1 MNQTVF
7 YKKPT
12 IIAEGQHKSW
22 RNIFKEKA
30 IPPTRTDSY
39 SVIGHIPAV
48 TSERYWELGASWP
61 AYFVS
66 ADFLDDVW

>member
-12 IIAEGQHKSW
+12 IIAEGQHKNW

-30 IPPTRTDSY
+30 IPPTRANLY
-39 SVIGHIPAV
+39 SVIWRIPAV
-48 TSERYWELGASWP
+48 TSEQY
-61 AYFVS
+61 
-66 ADFLDDVW
+66 